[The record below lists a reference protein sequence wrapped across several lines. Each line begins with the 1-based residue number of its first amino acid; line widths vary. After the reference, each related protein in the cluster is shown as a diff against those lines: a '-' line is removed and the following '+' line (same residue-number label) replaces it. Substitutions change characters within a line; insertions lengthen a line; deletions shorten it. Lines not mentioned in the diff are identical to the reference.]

1 MVDIVNGINGNV
13 LKLKEKGFFFS
24 EKKMVVY
31 FKIWLRYFMVC
42 LFMYFVVILV
52 VMILNDLFLL
62 FVFIMFGKKWLYFLI
77 RCVFLNI
84 LDIF

>member
-42 LFMYFVVILV
+42 LFMYFVVSLV
-52 VMILNDLFLL
+52 VMILNDLFWL
-62 FVFIMFGKKWLYFLI
+62 FVFIIESLVKND
-77 RCVFLNI
+77 C
-84 LDIF
+84 IF